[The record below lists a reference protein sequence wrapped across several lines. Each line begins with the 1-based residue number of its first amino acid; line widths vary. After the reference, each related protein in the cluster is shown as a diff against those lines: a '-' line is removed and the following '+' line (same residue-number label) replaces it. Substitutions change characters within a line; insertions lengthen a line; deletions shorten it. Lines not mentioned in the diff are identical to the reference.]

1 MYNFCTYCTNL
12 VHSQYYLNTYYSTYL
27 NVYYSMYYIM
37 YYITYIITLIKR
49 AQPKGNSMPIEQQ
62 ILTITK
68 YTNLDIDVNR
78 IRIGVDPSGI
88 KPSQFITYYEPN
100 SIATLQNALAE
111 CISYLTNHNKYWE
124 ES

>member
-1 MYNFCTYCTNL
+1 
-12 VHSQYYLNTYYSTYL
+12 
-27 NVYYSMYYIM
+27 
-37 YYITYIITLIKR
+37 
-49 AQPKGNSMPIEQQ
+49 MPIEQQ

-68 YTNLDIDVNR
+68 YIDLSIEFNR

-100 SIATLQNALAE
+100 NTTALQTALAE
-111 CISYLTNHNKYWE
+111 CINYLKNNNPYWE